1 MIFASSS
8 DEGRVLIWD
17 VRAPPREEPLCL
29 AYCRSAF
36 HGVAFNP
43 AEPRLVATA
52 NSREGVG
59 LWDVRRPLSCLRHF
73 GSSPGG
79 PPSSAMSVRFT
90 GDGGRLA
97 ALRRRLPPVLYDL
110 GGPRVGGGPAPP
122 PTQFD
127 HPGYFNSCTMK
138 SCCFAGDRDQYLLSG
153 SDDFNLYMWRI
164 PEGAPEKIVDGN
176 VKMTLGM
183 IWTIILRFAIQDI
196 SVEEMSA
203 KEGLLLWCQRKTAP
217 YDNVNVNNFH
227 TSWKDGLA
235 FCALIHRH
243 RPDLIDYS
251 ELRKDDPLTNLNT
264 AFEVAEKNLDIP
276 KMLDADDIVN
286 TPRPDEKTIMTYIS
300 CFYHAFSGAQKA
312 ETAANRI
319 CKVLE
324 ANQENEKLMEEY
336 ERIASDLLAW
346 IDQQIPWLSKRETQ
360 PSLAPAQTLLSRH
373 SDYSKEERPPHAKE
387 RNRLN
392 TTFNSLQTRLRL
404 HNRPNFMP
412 AEGHLVADIAH
423 AWERLE
429 GAECGYEEWLLSEM
443 QRLQRLDH
451 LVAKFKIKA
460 DGHEAWSAGIDQ
472 QLENEILGGGEN
484 LATDESDGPLKIGNN
499 LATVQVLIRRQE
511 ALESDL
517 AAHQEGVEQIAAI
530 AQELNELEY
539 EDVVSVNTRC
549 EAICNHWDDLGKKTQ
564 ARHNVLKQQEAW
576 LAAVDNLQK
585 GIVARATPFLV
596 WLHGAADDL
605 QDPFLLYSVAEVQAL
620 LKAHIDFK
628 ATLPAAQTE
637 RDGLLAM
644 WTELDKL
651 QQAPPPSFVRPS
663 QRLPSENPYTDILPL
678 DITSMWDQV
687 QLLVVQREQALL
699 KEQVCQEQRQ
709 ALKNQY
715 RTVAAS
721 VAPWIQRHAEEAGRL
736 VSGSISGSL
745 EERNVQLHRL
755 KEELSRQEGNLSRLE
770 ELHTALHHAGVYDTA
785 HTPYPMERVRVGWE
799 ALGTALAH
807 AESQLETEA
816 AGGARNLTPEQ
827 LRELQAA
834 FNHFDKKK
842 KGILDAE
849 DFRACLISMGH
860 VLGEAE
866 FARLLAGADP
876 VGTGVVSFA
885 AFLDVMAREAGATGS
900 TEQTVEAFRILAGD
914 KPYILPEELRQE
926 LPPEQAE
933 YCIASMSPSTDP
945 VAPPGALDYSSFAS
959 ALYGQ
964 SDL

>member
-1 MIFASSS
+1 MASKWAVFIQQTFTAWCNSHLRKAGTSISS
-8 DEGRVLIWD
+8 IEDDFRDGLKLMLLLEVISGERLPRPERGKMRVHRIANVNKALNYIISKD
-17 VRAPPREEPLCL
+17 VRLVSIGAEE
-29 AYCRSAF
+29 
-36 HGVAFNP
+36 
-43 AEPRLVATA
+43 
-52 NSREGVG
+52 
-59 LWDVRRPLSCLRHF
+59 
-73 GSSPGG
+73 
-79 PPSSAMSVRFT
+79 
-90 GDGGRLA
+90 
-97 ALRRRLPPVLYDL
+97 
-110 GGPRVGGGPAPP
+110 
-122 PTQFD
+122 
-127 HPGYFNSCTMK
+127 
-138 SCCFAGDRDQYLLSG
+138 
-153 SDDFNLYMWRI
+153 
-164 PEGAPEKIVDGN
+164 IVDGN

-605 QDPFLLYSVAEVQAL
+605 QDPFLLYSVAEVQVRVLLNHITLALSLTLKLWRLVNVIWSENLSNFFCFSHNLSFSPFSFPQAL

>member
-1 MIFASSS
+1 MEDHRSYEYTGREEGESNSDYMAPLDEWDRDLLLDPTWEKQQRKTFTAWCNSHLRKAGTSISSIEDDFRDGLKLMLLLEVIS
-8 DEGRVLIWD
+8 GERLPRPERGKMRVHRIANVNKALNYIISKD
-17 VRAPPREEPLCL
+17 VRLVSIGAEE
-29 AYCRSAF
+29 
-36 HGVAFNP
+36 
-43 AEPRLVATA
+43 
-52 NSREGVG
+52 
-59 LWDVRRPLSCLRHF
+59 
-73 GSSPGG
+73 
-79 PPSSAMSVRFT
+79 
-90 GDGGRLA
+90 
-97 ALRRRLPPVLYDL
+97 
-110 GGPRVGGGPAPP
+110 
-122 PTQFD
+122 
-127 HPGYFNSCTMK
+127 
-138 SCCFAGDRDQYLLSG
+138 
-153 SDDFNLYMWRI
+153 
-164 PEGAPEKIVDGN
+164 IVDGN

-243 RPDLIDYS
+243 RPDLIDYAQ
-251 ELRKDDPLTNLNT
+251 LRKDDPLTNLNT

-324 ANQENEKLMEEY
+324 VNQENEKLMEEY

-346 IDQQIPWLSKRETQ
+346 IEQQIPWLSKRETQ
-360 PSLAPAQTLLSRH
+360 PSLAPAQTLLSH
-373 SDYSKEERPPHAKE
+373 HGDYSKDERPPRANE

-412 AEGHLVADIAH
+412 AEGHLVVDIAH

-429 GAECGYEEWLLSEM
+429 GAECGYEEWLLSELH
-443 QRLQRLDH
+443 RLQRLDH

-472 QLENEILGGGEN
+472 QLGKEVLGGDKN
-484 LATDESDGPLKIGNN
+484 LATEESDGPLKIGNN
-499 LATVQVLIRRQE
+499 LAKVQVLIRRQE

-564 ARHNVLKQQEAW
+564 ARHNVLKQQETW

-651 QQAPPPSFVRPS
+651 QQAPPPSLVSPS
-663 QRLPSENPYTDILPL
+663 QMLPSENPYTDILPL

-736 VSGSISGSL
+736 VSGSVGGSL
-745 EERNVQLHRL
+745 EERNVQMHKL
-755 KEELSRQEGNLSRLE
+755 KEEFSRQEGNLSRLE
-770 ELHTALHHAGVYDTA
+770 ELHRALHHAGVYDTA

-866 FARLLAGADP
+866 FARILAGADP
-876 VGTGVVSFA
+876 VGAGVVSFA

>member
-1 MIFASSS
+1 MTSTCTCGAYLKVPLRTFTAWCNSHLRKAGTSISSIEDDFRDGLKLMLLLEVIS
-8 DEGRVLIWD
+8 GERLPRPERGKMRVHRIANVNKALNYIISKD
-17 VRAPPREEPLCL
+17 VRLVSIGAEE
-29 AYCRSAF
+29 
-36 HGVAFNP
+36 
-43 AEPRLVATA
+43 
-52 NSREGVG
+52 
-59 LWDVRRPLSCLRHF
+59 
-73 GSSPGG
+73 
-79 PPSSAMSVRFT
+79 
-90 GDGGRLA
+90 
-97 ALRRRLPPVLYDL
+97 
-110 GGPRVGGGPAPP
+110 
-122 PTQFD
+122 
-127 HPGYFNSCTMK
+127 
-138 SCCFAGDRDQYLLSG
+138 
-153 SDDFNLYMWRI
+153 
-164 PEGAPEKIVDGN
+164 IVDGN

-605 QDPFLLYSVAEVQAL
+605 QDPFLLYSVAEVQVRVLLNHITLALSLTLKLWRLVNVIWSENLSNFFCFSHNLSFSPFSFPQAL